1 MGNKAGMK
9 QIAILLAL
17 VICAGASALADEL
30 GGISGTVVDAHTG
43 QPMSGVTLYYYRSPW
58 LDKGPNHIMTL
69 QTNSRGFFSDV
80 TLDPGR
86 YIIMARVPGKVEG
99 CAVDDVMGGE
109 VARMKIEI
117 GHDAVMCSGPR
128 IHSALIDPN
137 AGASVYRI

>member
-1 MGNKAGMK
+1 MK
-9 QIAILLAL
+9 VIAIMLAL
-17 VICAGASALADEL
+17 ATWGGGSALADEL

-43 QPMSGVTLYYYRSPW
+43 QPMPGVTLYYYRSPW
-58 LDKGPNHIMTL
+58 LENGANRIMTL

-86 YIIMARVPGKVEG
+86 YIIMARFPGKVQG

-128 IHSALIDPN
+128 VHPALVDPN

>member
-1 MGNKAGMK
+1 
-9 QIAILLAL
+9 
-17 VICAGASALADEL
+17 
-30 GGISGTVVDAHTG
+30 
-43 QPMSGVTLYYYRSPW
+43 
-58 LDKGPNHIMTL
+58 MTL

-86 YIIMARVPGKVEG
+86 YIIMARVPGKVQG

-117 GHDAVMCSGPR
+117 GHDAIMCSGPR